1 MAKFPTVRT
10 PTIEEVLD
18 IAEGYGMTITVE
30 DAESF
35 RGLMAGTI
43 ASYHRLDDLDEPK
56 LPVKYPRSP
65 GYRPP
70 PEENPYNAW
79 YWKSE
84 VKGANRGPL
93 RGRKVALKDNI
104 CLAGV
109 PMMNGATV
117 LEGYVPDVDA
127 TVVTRILDA
136 GGTIIGKAANTYLC
150 FDGGSATTATGM
162 VDNPHKPGYT
172 CGGSSAGSGVLVLTG
187 EADMA
192 LGGDQGGSIR
202 MPACWSGIYGHK
214 PTHGLVPYTGIFPIE
229 QTLDHTGPMA
239 RSVSDVAALLQ
250 VIAGPDGQDPRQIG
264 TKTQRY
270 TSAVDKGAEGMKIGV
285 VKEGFGHP
293 ESEDAVDSCVRAT
306 VQRFTELGATVDEIS
321 IPMHLDGPHIWNG
334 IAVEGATALM
344 LKGNGFGHQLG
355 RLLRHLPDRRL
366 RARLALAAGRSLRD
380 REDGDDARRV
390 HAQELPRPL
399 LRQGAEPEPQAARD
413 LRRVA
418 GGVRRAGDADLAHAR
433 DQAAVAGAARARTYV
448 GWRVDTCWPTARPLR
463 CCGRLDHDGCP
474 AARPTIRAI
483 VLMRQSASA
492 TTTHPLMQ
500 AAASPR
506 CQQSTWRRKPCR
518 L

>member
-18 IAEGYGMTITVE
+18 IAEGYGMTLTVE

-35 RGLMAGTI
+35 QGLMAGTI
-43 ASYHRLDDLDEPK
+43 QSYHRLDDLDEPK

-79 YWKSE
+79 YWKAE
-84 VKGANRGPL
+84 VKGKSSGPL
-93 RGRKVALKDNI
+93 KGRRVALKDNI

-136 GGTIIGKAANTYLC
+136 GGTIVGKAANTYLC

-162 VDNPHKPGYT
+162 VENPHKRGHT

-229 QTLDHTGPMA
+229 MTLDHTGPMA
-239 RSVSDVAALLQ
+239 RSVGDVATLLQ
-250 VIAGPDGQDPRQIG
+250 VIAGPDGHDPRQIG
-264 TKTQRY
+264 TRTQRY
-270 TSAVDKGAEGMKIGV
+270 TSAVGKGADGMKIGV
-285 VKEGFGHP
+285 VSEGFGHP
-293 ESEDAVDSCVRAT
+293 ESEDAVDGTVRAA

-334 IAVEGATALM
+334 VAVEGATELM
-344 LKGNGFGHQLG
+344 LKGNGFGTNWEGYYTTSLLDAYARGWRSRPDDLSETVKLVMLLG
-355 RLLRHLPDRRL
+355 EFMHRNYHGHYYAKAQNLSRRL
-366 RARLALAAGRSLRD
+366 RETYDASLAEYDVLAMPTLPMLATKLPEPDCSREEYVDAALNMLANTCPFDVTGHPAMTVPCGKADDSPIGMMLIGKRYDDATVIQAAGAFETL
-380 REDGDDARRV
+380 
-390 HAQELPRPL
+390 
-399 LRQGAEPEPQAARD
+399 
-413 LRRVA
+413 
-418 GGVRRAGDADLAHAR
+418 GVYT
-433 DQAAVAGAARARTYV
+433 V
-448 GWRVDTCWPTARPLR
+448 
-463 CCGRLDHDGCP
+463 
-474 AARPTIRAI
+474 
-483 VLMRQSASA
+483 
-492 TTTHPLMQ
+492 
-500 AAASPR
+500 
-506 CQQSTWRRKPCR
+506 STV
-518 L
+518 

>member
-30 DAESF
+30 DAESY
-35 RGLMAGTI
+35 RGLMEGTI

-56 LPVKYPRSP
+56 LPVKYPRST

-84 VKGANRGPL
+84 VKGRGGGPL
-93 RGRKVALKDNI
+93 KGKRVVLKDNI

-117 LEGYVPDVDA
+117 LEGYVPDIDA

-162 VDNPHKPGYT
+162 VENPHKKGYT
-172 CGGSSAGSGVLVLTG
+172 SGGSSAGSGVLVAIG

-202 MPACWSGIYGHK
+202 MPACWCGIYGHK

-239 RSVSDVAALLQ
+239 RSVSDVATLLQ
-250 VIAGPDGQDPRQIG
+250 VIAGPDGHDPRQIG

-270 TSAVDKGAEGMKIGV
+270 VNALDKGADGMKIGV
-285 VKEGFGHP
+285 VTEGFGHP
-293 ESEDAVDSCVRAT
+293 ESEDAVDSSVRAA

-334 IAVEGATALM
+334 IAVEGATAMM
-344 LKGNGFGHQLG
+344 LKGNGFGTNWEGYYATSLIDAYARGWRSRPDDLSETVKTVMMLG
-355 RLLRHLPDRRL
+355 EYMHRNYHGRYYAKAQNLSRRL
-366 RARLALAAGRSLRD
+366 RETYDAVLAEYDVLAMPTLPMLATELPAPDCS
-380 REDGDDARRV
+380 REHYVDVALNMLANTCPFDATGHPAMTVPCGKADDSPIGMMLIGKRYDDATV
-390 HAQELPRPL
+390 
-399 LRQGAEPEPQAARD
+399 
-413 LRRVA
+413 
-418 GGVRRAGDADLAHAR
+418 
-433 DQAAVAGAARARTYV
+433 
-448 GWRVDTCWPTARPLR
+448 
-463 CCGRLDHDGCP
+463 
-474 AARPTIRAI
+474 I
-483 VLMRQSASA
+483 
-492 TTTHPLMQ
+492 Q
-500 AAASPR
+500 AAAAFETLGVYTV
-506 CQQSTWRRKPCR
+506 STV
-518 L
+518 